1 MRLSNNFDEED
12 TDNIINNIIGAKTE
26 PNKSF
31 QPSDE
36 VQKVNYKSSGH
47 FIPHY
52 PIHIRPKGGLIM
64 NMGNGPPIALSF
76 VSLELFRPP

>member
-1 MRLSNNFDEED
+1 MKLSNNFDEED

-47 FIPHY
+47 FIPHS
-52 PIHIRPKGGLIM
+52 PHFTKGSNYEHGKWT
-64 NMGNGPPIALSF
+64 PTAPSF
-76 VSLELFRPP
+76 VILELFRPP

>member
-1 MRLSNNFDEED
+1 MKLSNNFDEED

-52 PIHIRPKGGLIM
+52 PHHTKGRRPNYEHGKWT
-64 NMGNGPPIALSF
+64 PTAPSF
-76 VSLELFRPP
+76 VILELFRPP